1 LTIADTSGFLA
12 LISAD
17 EDDHEAVAQWY
28 EREPGP
34 LFTTPLAVAE
44 MDRMFRR
51 WGGERAGAVLRTNL
65 GARTLRVQ
73 WWPDALDTTLR
84 VARVRQDIGL
94 TDASLV
100 ALAAH
105 LGTTRIVTLDERHFR
120 TLTPLTGEP
129 SFTLLPVDAD

>member
-1 LTIADTSGFLA
+1 MIADTSGFLA

-17 EDDHEAVAQWY
+17 EEEHEAVARWY
-28 EREPGP
+28 ERQPGP

-44 MDRMFRR
+44 MDHMFRR

-65 GARTLRVQ
+65 GARTLRVV
-73 WWPDALDTTLR
+73 WWPDALETTLR
-84 VARVRQDIGL
+84 VARRRSDIGL

-100 ALAAH
+100 ALAGH
-105 LGTTRIVTLDERHFR
+105 RDTTQILTLDERHFR

-129 SFTLLPVDAD
+129 SFTLLPADAD